1 MMTIAVEGIKLYAYH
16 GHLKEE
22 AVLGGHFCVSV
33 WIDVNTEIVEETDN
47 LTDTLDYV
55 RVINIVKEQMLIRS
69 NMIET
74 PTARIAEKIIKEKN
88 VFKVTVEVQKIS
100 PPVDAVFNKIS
111 AKKTLVKPN
120 ISTST

>member
-1 MMTIAVEGIKLYAYH
+1 MTIAVEGIKLYAYH

-69 NMIET
+69 NMIEY
-74 PTARIAEKIIKEKN
+74 A
-88 VFKVTVEVQKIS
+88 
-100 PPVDAVFNKIS
+100 AVFIS
-111 AKKTLVKPN
+111 LTP
-120 ISTST
+120 

>member
-1 MMTIAVEGIKLYAYH
+1 MYAYH

-22 AVLGGHFCVSV
+22 AVLGGHFSVSV
-33 WIDVNTEIVEETDN
+33 WVDVNTEIVEETDN

-88 VFKVTVEVQKIS
+88 VLKVTVEVQKIS

-111 AKKTLVKPN
+111 AKKSLVKPN
-120 ISTST
+120 ISKST

>member
-1 MMTIAVEGIKLYAYH
+1 MGVLLPAFRLSLTGLGMGPSLFNIAELIGKKETLSRIDIAIKDKKMMTIAVEGIKLYAYH

-74 PTARIAEKIIKEKN
+74 PT
-88 VFKVTVEVQKIS
+88 T
-100 PPVDAVFNKIS
+100 
-111 AKKTLVKPN
+111 
-120 ISTST
+120 